1 MERQAYLFNFPQGN
15 NSSLPPSNWNAQAHW
30 FLLPLVCALLMA
42 LPSNAEGSGSLG
54 VTTVMNQCSRNCL
67 PTTEHLEPF
76 SLLVWLLCGRR
87 CFSPLISLSLKST
100 HIDLTNIFWSLS
112 MSWAP
117 CHLCRRNPHQRRH
130 PVPLWDL
137 PAQRRVAAVP
147 RGTL

>member
-1 MERQAYLFNFPQGN
+1 MLRLIGSFFPW
-15 NSSLPPSNWNAQAHW
+15 SVLCLWPCPTMLRAPEAWE
-30 FLLPLVCALLMA
+30 LLQSWIKAV
-42 LPSNAEGSGSLG
+42 E
-54 VTTVMNQCSRNCL
+54 TL

-117 CHLCRRNPHQRRH
+117 CHMCRRNPHQRRH

-137 PAQRRVAAVP
+137 PAQRKCCCTP